1 MNLSLIDK
9 LVVIARY
16 LFSSFLSIE
25 LFVISLLLF
34 FVLFVNLKKDN
45 RIVQIIS
52 LSIYLGF
59 VVGVFITY
67 TSYVRTSIDSF
78 VKGIMHYIYFP
89 STIVYFFIMVFVT
102 IMVVYTLFSKKLS
115 FFKKVVNYAFF
126 SILFFFFMSFLSL
139 AAIDNVDLIH
149 VTKLYENDTILSLVQ
164 VSNFLLVIWII
175 FIFFYY
181 LYHFY
186 QKKYD
191 H

>member
-175 FIFFYY
+175 FTFFYY

>member
-34 FVLFVNLKKDN
+34 LVLFVNLKKDN

-175 FIFFYY
+175 FTFFYY